1 MNADDLPVKDHLAKD
16 ILDVCAYC
24 GTPFQKDEVVIE
36 RMIHGRKWRF
46 CSETCL
52 RDFED
57 AVQFQDEDKDGYE
70 PGVYP
75 GEKDD

>member
-1 MNADDLPVKDHLAKD
+1 MKPDDLPVKDHLAKD

-36 RMIHGRKWRF
+36 RVIHGRTWRF

-52 RDFED
+52 HDFED
-57 AVQFQDEDKDGYE
+57 AVQFQDEDKDCYE
-70 PGVYP
+70 PGTHL
-75 GEKDD
+75 EDEEE